1 MPIANDTD
9 KMLTFIQ
16 SLDLHLALGK
26 PPARALAE
34 AAEDFAF
41 VYHPST
47 GSGQHEKDGRRPNDR
62 REERMKEHGKGGK
75 GGS

>member
-34 AAEDFAF
+34 TVEDFAF
-41 VYHPST
+41 IYHA
-47 GSGQHEKDGRRPNDR
+47 GDGRRPNER
-62 REERMKEHGKGGK
+62 REERMRQHGKPPK
-75 GGS
+75 GSK